1 MTLKYII
8 QVDYES
14 TDYMTDDPEKNWF
27 ILREIDEFDDDTI
40 ICESRYRHEIERIQK
55 FLTKE
60 QWQLTGAESPPDPE
74 SLCKVESHYHE
85 KNYEFPIDCDYKL

>member
-27 ILREIDEFDDDTI
+27 ILREIDEL
-40 ICESRYRHEIERIQK
+40 SRDASFTDY
-55 FLTKE
+55 
-60 QWQLTGAESPPDPE
+60 AESI
-74 SLCKVESHYHE
+74 SRLTYHSVAS
-85 KNYEFPIDCDYKL
+85 